1 MTAGFSDLSGD
12 NAAFSSSP
20 RAPPSSSTMLTV
32 WQWWC
37 FVNWFANACISA
49 VLLWLQDF
57 SHTERSSFNFFVVL
71 LSSLASLPAEWS
83 LSLVSTSL
91 ARNRRQLGTIPRK
104 TSTASASPL
113 ITCHTRTLLYSYI
126 DIYSYITTTTCAPP
140 CEIYLLTF
148 VAPRERGA
156 ASLTLWL
163 LPLQHSGARTLS
175 LHQIRST
182 CFSSTTGNR
191 LPFDG
196 L

>member
-57 SHTERSSFNFFVVL
+57 SHTERSSFNYFVVL
-71 LSSLASLPAEWS
+71 LRSLASLPAEWS

-91 ARNRRQLGTIPRK
+91 ARNRRQQDTIPRK

-113 ITCHTRTLLYSYI
+113 ITCHTRTLLYHQQQRVLLRGRFVASF
-126 DIYSYITTTTCAPP
+126 TR
-140 CEIYLLTF
+140 LTF

-163 LPLQHSGARTLS
+163 VPLQHSGARTLS

>member
-12 NAAFSSSP
+12 NSAFCSSP

-91 ARNRRQLGTIPRK
+91 ARNRRQLDTIPRK

-113 ITCHTRTLLYSYI
+113 ITCHTRSLHSAI
-126 DIYSYITTTTCAPP
+126 SPTTTCAPP
-140 CEIYLLTF
+140 CEICGF
-148 VAPRERGA
+148 VYPSHICGSPGERGGQSDPLA
-156 ASLTLWL
+156 AATLRLWSTYTLTPPDQINL
-163 LPLQHSGARTLS
+163 LLVNHRKQAAL
-175 LHQIRST
+175 
-182 CFSSTTGNR
+182 
-191 LPFDG
+191 
-196 L
+196 